1 MKKTCPICNEEMAP
15 AFSETILNKYKVQYF
30 FCRSCNFLQTE
41 KPYWLEEAYND
52 AIAINDT
59 GLVQRNIL
67 LASKLAVYIYLNL
80 KPRAFYLDIAGGYG
94 MLTRLMRDFGFNYF
108 WSDPYCNNLLA
119 VGFEK
124 ESNSQPINAVSAFEV
139 LEHIEYP
146 VQFISEQF
154 SRNKCRTLIFSTELM
169 PNGAIPPKNWRYFSF
184 STGQHI
190 SFFSLNTLEAIA
202 QKMGLHLYSFN
213 NLHVLSN
220 QKMRNSFLTRLLTN
234 SYIAP
239 ACAFIIRALLGSKTI
254 SDSERNTFTKIS

>member
-1 MKKTCPICNEEMAP
+1 MAP
-15 AFSETILNKYKVQYF
+15 AFSETILNKYQVQYF
-30 FCRSCNFLQTE
+30 FCGPCNFLQTE
-41 KPYWLEEAYND
+41 KPFWLEEAYSD

-80 KPRAFYLDIAGGYG
+80 KPRAFYLDVAGGYG

-124 ESNSQPINAVSAFEV
+124 ESNCHPINAVSAFEV
-139 LEHIEYP
+139 LEHVEDP
-146 VQFISEQF
+146 VQFIAEQF
-154 SRNKCRTLIFSTELM
+154 AINNCKTIIFSTELT
-169 PNGAIPPKNWRYFSF
+169 PGGKIPPKSWRYFSF

-190 SFFSLNTLEAIA
+190 SFFSLDTLEVIA
-202 QKMGLHLYSFN
+202 KQMGLYLYSFN
-213 NLHVLSN
+213 NLHVLSD
-220 QKMRNSFLTRLLTN
+220 QKMRYSFLTRLFTN

-239 ACAFIIRALLGSKTI
+239 ACAFIIRAILGSKTI
-254 SDSERNTFTKIS
+254 SDSEVNSSVISLESKIS